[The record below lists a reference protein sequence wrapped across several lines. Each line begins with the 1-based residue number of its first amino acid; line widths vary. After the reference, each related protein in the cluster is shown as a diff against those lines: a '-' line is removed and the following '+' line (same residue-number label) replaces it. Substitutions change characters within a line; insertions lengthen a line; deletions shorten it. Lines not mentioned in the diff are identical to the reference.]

1 MVSLA
6 YSYIARVHAASLFSR
21 PACADTVSEGYA
33 LCCSYQSYCIFLIAH
48 ILMIAH
54 ILNLF
59 EFSILYHRIS
69 TEDGVEASHIT

>member
-48 ILMIAH
+48 F
-54 ILNLF
+54 LNLF